1 MTARLPL
8 PEKMRGIKAGIHES
22 RPQKDT
28 EREYAL
34 IRDAFRKLIFNWE
47 NSARRADIIEDM
59 LALRASFLIDRALTG
74 FRMDLD
80 KALELLRNHNDFISE
95 RERSQRDILV
105 AAVDN
110 LIDFAAAEEFTM
122 LEELPKTPDVQDMD
136 EYEEVCERYNLTYA
150 GKENDQVFWAAQ
162 MAAWWLTVD
171 NGTVLMYMTQGD
183 ERVRPWH
190 LSLEGISYPKSEF
203 PPELIPPLEW
213 GCRCYLVA
221 DGFASVR
228 GSIMTED
235 FRERADPVFRESLAT
250 GGRIFSPA
258 HRYFSKELPDY
269 MTDMV
274 QRLKTKFAYA
284 KNNA

>member
-8 PEKMRGIKAGIHES
+8 PEKMRGIRAGIHES

-34 IRDAFRKLIFNWE
+34 IRDAFRRLVFNWE

-95 RERSQRDILV
+95 RECSQRDILV

-122 LEELPKTPDVQDMD
+122 LEELPKTPEVQDMD

-150 GKENDQVFWAAQ
+150 GKENDQVLLAAQ